1 MNSHFLAIHLSVL
14 LFGLSGLFAKLL
26 VISPLVIVW
35 WRCLFAAGTL
45 GVVVGLSAN
54 FALPTAAVAAT
65 GVVLADHWVAFFH
78 SIQVSTVA
86 VGLLSFSVFPVVVAL
101 IEPLFEREPFQW
113 SSLRHALLA
122 LGGVVLVV
130 PDFHLESAGVRGV
143 A

>member
-45 GVVVGLSAN
+45 CVVVGLRAN

-101 IEPLFEREPFQW
+101 IEPLFEREPFQ
-113 SSLRHALLA
+113 
-122 LGGVVLVV
+122 
-130 PDFHLESAGVRGV
+130 
-143 A
+143 